1 MDNEET
7 KVVEIAQDNKVNE
20 YTLEDFRKEWEIK
33 MKSLDDQLMTIK
45 GKVLAMSVQEK
56 EEEPKN
62 EEVKLRY

>member
-20 YTLEDFRKEWEIK
+20 YTLEDFRKEWETK

>member
-7 KVVEIAQDNKVNE
+7 KVVEITQDNKVNE
-20 YTLEDFRKEWEIK
+20 YTLEDFRKEWETK
-33 MKSLDDQLMTIK
+33 MKSLDDQLTTIK
-45 GKVLAMSVQEK
+45 GKVLALSVQEK